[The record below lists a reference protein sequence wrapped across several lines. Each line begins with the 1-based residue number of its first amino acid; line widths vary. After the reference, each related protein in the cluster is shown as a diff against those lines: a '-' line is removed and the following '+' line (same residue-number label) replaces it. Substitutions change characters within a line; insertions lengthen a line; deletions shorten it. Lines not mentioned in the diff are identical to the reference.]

1 MADPSLRV
9 RCDTSD
15 VAAMIQDI
23 DLIRW
28 LHMEEI
34 KANPTHGDFLLNRGH
49 TWFGNAMQLMV
60 FQ

>member
-1 MADPSLRV
+1 
-9 RCDTSD
+9 
-15 VAAMIQDI
+15 MIQGI

-34 KANPTHGDFLLNRGH
+34 KATNPTHGDFLLNRGH

>member
-28 LHMEEI
+28 LHMEEV
-34 KANPTHGDFLLNRGH
+34 KANPTHGGFLMNRGH
-49 TWFGNAMQLMV
+49 AWFGNAMQLMV